1 MQIIHS
7 IDEMQTLSENL
18 RKQGKSIGF
27 VPTMGFLHEGHLSLV
42 DLLIGRTDKI
52 ILSIFVNPTQF
63 SEGEDFEKYPHDLE
77 RDLKL
82 CQERKV
88 DIVFIPE
95 RKEMYSVHHSTL
107 IEEENLSTGLC
118 GSSRPTH
125 FQGVTTVC
133 AKLFNICK
141 PNIVVLGQKDAQQ
154 VVVLKRMIKDLNFP
168 IEVIVGDIFREND
181 GLAMSSRNSYLSS
194 EQREDALLLNRSL
207 LAGRDL
213 KSRGICNID
222 QIKEEVI
229 ATLRQGKSIMLD
241 YVEVV
246 DRETMEPMKEIKPNQ
261 TMIVLAAW
269 IDKIR
274 LIDNLNL

>member
-154 VVVLKRMIKDLNFP
+154 VVVLKRMIKDLNFS
-168 IEVIVGDIFREND
+168 IEVIVGDISREND

-207 LAGRDL
+207 LAGRDVQ
-213 KSRGICNID
+213 SRGICNID

>member
-63 SEGEDFEKYPHDLE
+63 SEGEDLEKYPLDLD

-95 RKEMYSVHHSTL
+95 RKEMYSVQHSTL
-107 IEEENLSTGLC
+107 IEEENLSKGLC

-154 VVVLKRMIKDLNFP
+154 VVVLKRMIKDLNFS

-213 KSRGICNID
+213 QSRGICNID

>member
-63 SEGEDFEKYPHDLE
+63 REGEDFEKYPHDLE

-154 VVVLKRMIKDLNFP
+154 VVVLKRMIIDLNFS

-213 KSRGICNID
+213 QSRGICNID

>member
-63 SEGEDFEKYPHDLE
+63 REGEDFEKYPHDLE

-95 RKEMYSVHHSTL
+95 LKEMYSVHHSTL

-154 VVVLKRMIKDLNFP
+154 VVVLKRMIKDLNFS

-213 KSRGICNID
+213 QSRGICNID

>member
-63 SEGEDFEKYPHDLE
+63 SEGEDLENYPHDLE

-95 RKEMYSVHHSTL
+95 LKEMYSVHHSTL

>member
-27 VPTMGFLHEGHLSLV
+27 VPTMGFLHQGHLSLV
-42 DLLIGRTDKI
+42 DLLKERTDTT

-63 SEGEDFEKYPHDLE
+63 SEGEDLEKYPHDLD

-154 VVVLKRMIKDLNFP
+154 VVVLKRMIKDLNFS

-181 GLAMSSRNSYLSS
+181 GLALSSRNSYLSS

-213 KSRGICNID
+213 QSRGICNID

>member
-63 SEGEDFEKYPHDLE
+63 SEGEDLENYPHDLE

-213 KSRGICNID
+213 QSRGICNID

>member
-63 SEGEDFEKYPHDLE
+63 SEGEDLEKYPHDRD

-95 RKEMYSVHHSTL
+95 RKEMYSVQHSTL
-107 IEEENLSTGLC
+107 IEEENLSKGLC

-154 VVVLKRMIKDLNFP
+154 VVVLKRMIKDLNFS

-213 KSRGICNID
+213 QSRGICNID

>member
-95 RKEMYSVHHSTL
+95 LKEMYSVHHSTL

-154 VVVLKRMIKDLNFP
+154 VVVLKRMIKDLNFS

-213 KSRGICNID
+213 QSRGICNID

>member
-107 IEEENLSTGLC
+107 IEEENLSKGLC

-154 VVVLKRMIKDLNFP
+154 VVVLKRMIIDLNFS

-213 KSRGICNID
+213 QSRGICNID

>member
-18 RKQGKSIGF
+18 RKQGRSIGF

-42 DLLIGRTDKI
+42 DLLTDRTDTS

-63 SEGEDFEKYPHDLE
+63 SEGEDLEKYPHDLD

-82 CQERKV
+82 CQEREV

-95 RKEMYSVHHSTL
+95 RKKMYSLNHSTS
-107 IEEENLSTGLC
+107 IEEESLSPKLC
-118 GSSRPTH
+118 GTSRPTH

-133 AKLFNICK
+133 AKLFNICQ

-168 IEVIVGDIFREND
+168 IEVIVGDIFREKD

-207 LAGRDL
+207 RAGRDL
-213 KSRGICNID
+213 QSRGISNID
-222 QIKEEVI
+222 QIKDEVI
-229 ATLRQGKSIMLD
+229 STLRQGKSIRLD

-246 DRETMEPMKEIKPNQ
+246 HRETMEPMKEIKPNQ

>member
-95 RKEMYSVHHSTL
+95 LKEMYSVHHSTL

>member
-107 IEEENLSTGLC
+107 IEEENLSKGLC

>member
-95 RKEMYSVHHSTL
+95 RKEMYSLHHSTL

>member
-107 IEEENLSTGLC
+107 IEEENLSKGLC

-154 VVVLKRMIKDLNFP
+154 VVVLKRMIKDLNFS

-213 KSRGICNID
+213 QSRGICNID

>member
-95 RKEMYSVHHSTL
+95 RKEMYSVLHSTL
-107 IEEENLSTGLC
+107 IEEENLSKGLC

-154 VVVLKRMIKDLNFP
+154 VVVLKRMIIDLNFS
-168 IEVIVGDIFREND
+168 IEVIVGDIFREKD
-181 GLAMSSRNSYLSS
+181 GLAMSSRNFYLSS

-213 KSRGICNID
+213 QSRGICNID

>member
-107 IEEENLSTGLC
+107 IEEENLSKGLC

-213 KSRGICNID
+213 QSRGICNID

>member
-63 SEGEDFEKYPHDLE
+63 SEGEDLEKYPHDLD

-95 RKEMYSVHHSTL
+95 RKEMYSVQHSTL
-107 IEEENLSTGLC
+107 IEEENLSKGLC

-168 IEVIVGDIFREND
+168 IEVIVGDIFREKD

-194 EQREDALLLNRSL
+194 EQHEDALLLNRSL

-213 KSRGICNID
+213 QSRGISNID

>member
-63 SEGEDFEKYPHDLE
+63 SEGEDLEKYPHDLE

-107 IEEENLSTGLC
+107 IEEENLSKGLC

-154 VVVLKRMIKDLNFP
+154 VVVLKRMIKDLNFS
-168 IEVIVGDIFREND
+168 IEVIVGDIFREKD
-181 GLAMSSRNSYLSS
+181 GLAMSSRNFYLSS

-213 KSRGICNID
+213 QSRGICNID

>member
-63 SEGEDFEKYPHDLE
+63 SEGEDLENYPHDLE

-107 IEEENLSTGLC
+107 IEEENLSKGLC

-154 VVVLKRMIKDLNFP
+154 VVVLKRMIKDLNFS

-213 KSRGICNID
+213 QSRGICNID

>member
-95 RKEMYSVHHSTL
+95 RKEMYSVLHSTL
-107 IEEENLSTGLC
+107 IEEENLSKGLC

-154 VVVLKRMIKDLNFP
+154 VVVLKRMIIDLNFS

-213 KSRGICNID
+213 QSRGICNID

>member
-63 SEGEDFEKYPHDLE
+63 SEGEDLENYPHDLE

-107 IEEENLSTGLC
+107 IEEENLSKGLC

-168 IEVIVGDIFREND
+168 IEVIVGDIFREKD
-181 GLAMSSRNSYLSS
+181 GLAMSSRNFYLSS

-213 KSRGICNID
+213 QSRGICNID

>member
-1 MQIIHS
+1 
-7 IDEMQTLSENL
+7 
-18 RKQGKSIGF
+18 
-27 VPTMGFLHEGHLSLV
+27 
-42 DLLIGRTDKI
+42 
-52 ILSIFVNPTQF
+52 
-63 SEGEDFEKYPHDLE
+63 
-77 RDLKL
+77 
-82 CQERKV
+82 
-88 DIVFIPE
+88 
-95 RKEMYSVHHSTL
+95 L

-213 KSRGICNID
+213 QSRGISNID

-229 ATLRQGKSIMLD
+229 ATLRQGKSVRVD

>member
-213 KSRGICNID
+213 QSRGICNID

>member
-1 MQIIHS
+1 
-7 IDEMQTLSENL
+7 
-18 RKQGKSIGF
+18 
-27 VPTMGFLHEGHLSLV
+27 V
-42 DLLIGRTDKI
+42 
-52 ILSIFVNPTQF
+52 
-63 SEGEDFEKYPHDLE
+63 EDFENYPHDLE

-107 IEEENLSTGLC
+107 IEEENLSKGLC

-213 KSRGICNID
+213 QSRGICNID

>member
-18 RKQGKSIGF
+18 RKQGRSIGF

-42 DLLIGRTDKI
+42 DLLTDRTDTS

-63 SEGEDFEKYPHDLE
+63 SEGEDLEKYPHDLE

-82 CQERKV
+82 CQERKL
-88 DIVFIPE
+88 DIVFIPK

-107 IEEENLSTGLC
+107 IEEESLSPKLC
-118 GSSRPTH
+118 GLSRPTH

-133 AKLFNICK
+133 AKLFNICQ

-168 IEVIVGDIFREND
+168 IEVIVGDIFREKD
-181 GLAMSSRNSYLSS
+181 GLAMSSRNSYLSL

-207 LAGRDL
+207 RAGRDL
-213 KSRGICNID
+213 QSRGISNID

-229 ATLRQGKSIMLD
+229 SMLRQGKSIRLD

-246 DRETMEPMKEIKPNQ
+246 NRETMEPIQEIEPNQ
-261 TMIVLAAW
+261 SIIVLAVW

>member
-95 RKEMYSVHHSTL
+95 LKEMYSVHHSTL
-107 IEEENLSTGLC
+107 IEEENLSKGLC

-154 VVVLKRMIKDLNFP
+154 VVVLKRMIIDLNFP

-213 KSRGICNID
+213 QSRGICNID

>member
-52 ILSIFVNPTQF
+52 ILSIFVTPTQLR
-63 SEGEDFEKYPHDLE
+63 EGEDFEKYPHDLE

-95 RKEMYSVHHSTL
+95 LKEMYSVHHSTL

-154 VVVLKRMIKDLNFP
+154 VVVLKRMIIDLNFS

-213 KSRGICNID
+213 QSRGICNID

>member
-107 IEEENLSTGLC
+107 IEEENLSKGLC

-213 KSRGICNID
+213 QSRVICNID

-229 ATLRQGKSIMLD
+229 ATLRQGKSVRVD

>member
-107 IEEENLSTGLC
+107 IEEENLSKGLC

-168 IEVIVGDIFREND
+168 I
-181 GLAMSSRNSYLSS
+181 
-194 EQREDALLLNRSL
+194 
-207 LAGRDL
+207 
-213 KSRGICNID
+213 
-222 QIKEEVI
+222 
-229 ATLRQGKSIMLD
+229 
-241 YVEVV
+241 
-246 DRETMEPMKEIKPNQ
+246 
-261 TMIVLAAW
+261 
-269 IDKIR
+269 
-274 LIDNLNL
+274 

>member
-63 SEGEDFEKYPHDLE
+63 SEGEDLENYPHDLE

-95 RKEMYSVHHSTL
+95 LKEMYSVHHSTL

-213 KSRGICNID
+213 QSRGICNID